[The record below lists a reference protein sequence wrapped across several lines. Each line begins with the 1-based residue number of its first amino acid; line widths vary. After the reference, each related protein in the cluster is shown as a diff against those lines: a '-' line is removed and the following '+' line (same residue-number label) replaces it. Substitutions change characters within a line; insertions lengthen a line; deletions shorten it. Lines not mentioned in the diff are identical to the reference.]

1 MKVQGG
7 KWAFLALCAVVAVS
21 SMTAFVWLYTQVRC
35 YEKAHGVAILCAEK
49 CRGNVATNEV
59 VNEVTDGARA
69 PNPLCSGAAERPAA
83 ERETNVV
90 VKKMGVVK
98 VYHEDDGE
106 SVTVVIQLTERPEMG
121 DIRRYVEVGPM
132 AKGVASIEYSP
143 IYMVGPRILVRGDF
157 AYGTNVT
164 VRVRKGLPCYG
175 EVGDAESALGEDFV
189 YNFERMDRKP
199 YVSFADEGKYL
210 PPYGERKIR
219 LESMNVT
226 NIAMSIRRVEPRN
239 VVQIL
244 REDRSLLSDLSGE
257 AETNVVRCAAK
268 LNEREMNSFAVKMND
283 GEGANGIYFVEAHI
297 AGSEVTYWWWGSNP
311 ERSKMVCVTDLGL
324 SVRELD
330 GDNLGIWVT
339 SLTTGKPRGDVWLE
353 VYTRANTLI
362 GRGKVDANGWC
373 VMERIKKGE
382 AFAVVAIA
390 PDDMSFIALEKDT
403 KVAELAEM
411 ASAAD
416 YMATNEVN
424 AFVWTER
431 GIYRHDE
438 KIFMQAILRDGTGKA
453 PRPFPVKVN
462 LVSPTEKIYSHDML
476 TANEDGGISY
486 GGFSVPGEQPSG
498 MWTIEVR
505 TPGKDGK
512 LLGTRQIKVEEFAP
526 PQIRVAVEADEKCA
540 PSNFAFVVSA
550 EHLYGAP
557 GKGLACEGAVVF
569 EDVAFAPADW
579 KGYYFGNEMRGLK
592 PSFRVLGA
600 GRLDEE
606 GRTKFAAVMWAS
618 KGLPKAAVRATGQGT
633 VFEDGGRPAT
643 ARKSV
648 ILHHYPYY
656 IGAKMGSWLKLTGG
670 RPKVKVAC
678 VKSDGTRLGEAKE
691 LVLDIEKIE
700 YAYSCRK
707 TDGGWDTW
715 DCERVKV
722 PYKWGV
728 KVVTK
733 AAEDTE
739 LELPIGESGEYEVV
753 LRDEATGVS
762 FGRQVYA
769 SEWGD
774 DEMRAG
780 LGDVAKVT
788 LAADKA
794 AYRVGDVPRLVVKSP
809 FVGAA
814 LLTVMREKVLYT
826 QVLNLTN
833 ATSEVELRAVEKEWA
848 PDVKVSIV
856 VVQSALENVKRVAA
870 RAHGEMVLR
879 VRPKEYEV
887 DVEVAAKVEMSA
899 AAGSRV
905 AVDVKAPGATRAVVT
920 LVDEGIH
927 LLTGEGTPDP
937 VEYFAESRVAK
948 GLALYDLYSMILPI
962 DMEKV
967 KANGVKTGGGFGAEM
982 LGRVSPVPTRRFKP
996 LAKWERDIELEDGA
1010 AKVEFRLPEFVG
1022 EVRVTALAYSG
1033 CATGAKSVQ
1042 CKVVP
1047 KLVMQPDAPRF
1058 VAPKDVFELTLP
1070 LANRSGAAGVVK
1082 YEVTCAT
1089 NVFRGSLEMA
1099 KEENRTLAFLVEA
1112 PRVPGQMVA
1121 KFVTE
1126 GFGEKHVSEIEV
1138 PVRPAVAWRETA
1150 GFVRLEPGAKEI
1162 CRGSE
1167 LPLKRVVTLGK
1178 SQLTELAASLEW
1190 LADYPHGCLEQT
1202 ASRIFPLITAGGIF
1216 SSVGSAKEGNR
1227 EAYVSAGVRR
1237 VESMIRANDF
1247 VMWPDCN
1254 YAPWNKE
1261 VSLYAAHFLV
1271 EAEKSGRAMMPNAKA
1286 RVMAFL
1292 QKWSML
1298 NETNIS
1304 AYACHTLALAGK
1316 PNKDRMFRLYD
1327 ARAGLS
1333 LLARARL
1340 ARAFVAIQDRT
1351 RAAALLADLTAPGS
1365 IKEAAFTVLAL
1376 LELDPEDARI
1386 LPLVEYLLKNRRAAN
1401 LSWGT
1406 TEENAHALLALGAY
1420 YRHHPLKEGTPK
1432 VQLVEAAGKVKD
1444 LTIGKAEKV
1453 ATTNDVALVNMGD
1466 VPAFISWKKLSLPD
1480 AEAVEAVTN
1489 EARGLAIARQFLTPA
1504 GEKADVTKLQRGE
1517 MLFAEISITSK
1528 DARTIGDLVIEDLFA
1543 GCLEPVHSAIDPS
1556 LYPWF
1561 QPDAH
1566 DWVLRSDARDDR
1578 MLVFSKQVNFAAG
1591 ETIRFYYPLRVIT
1604 AGDFILPGSSVE
1616 AMYAPDLG
1624 ARGTSSRLVIR
1635 GTK

>member
-1 MKVQGG
+1 
-7 KWAFLALCAVVAVS
+7 
-21 SMTAFVWLYTQVRC
+21 MTAFVWLYTQVRC
-35 YEKAHGVAILCAEK
+35 YEKAHGVAILCAE
-49 CRGNVATNEV
+49 TNAV
-59 VNEVTDGARA
+59 G
-69 PNPLCSGAAERPAA
+69 CSGAAERPAA
-83 ERETNVV
+83 ERGTSDGVQAAEEASSLGSEAEEEMKME
-90 VKKMGVVK
+90 VKKIS
-98 VYHEDDGE
+98 HRDDGE
-106 SVTVVIQLTERPEMG
+106 SVTVVIELTERPAME

-132 AKGVASIEYSP
+132 ARGVASISYEP
-143 IYMVGPRILVRGDF
+143 IGREPQIPLILVRGDF

-164 VRVRKGLPCYG
+164 VRVRKGLACY
-175 EVGDAESALGEDFV
+175 DAEWNEETALGKDVEYSFV
-189 YNFERMDRKP
+189 RKDRKG
-199 YVSFADEGKYL
+199 YVVFADEGRYL
-210 PPYGERKIR
+210 PPYGKRSIR
-219 LESMNVT
+219 FESMNVT
-226 NIAMSIRRVEPRN
+226 NIATSIWRVEARN
-239 VVQIL
+239 VVEIL
-244 REDRSLLSDLSGE
+244 REDLKGVLLGDLSGDE
-257 AETNVVRCAAK
+257 AETNVVACAAK
-268 LNEREMNSFAVKMND
+268 LNEKEVNSFALKMND
-283 GEGANGIYFVEAHI
+283 GGGANGIYLVEAHI
-297 AGSEVTYWWWGSNP
+297 AEREMRSWWDDENP
-311 ERSKMVCVTDLGL
+311 MRWRMVCVTDLGL

-353 VYTRANTLI
+353 VYTKSNTLI
-362 GRGKVDANGWC
+362 GRAKTDANGWC
-373 VMERIKKGE
+373 EMERIKKGE

-390 PDDMSFIALEKDT
+390 PDDMSFISLRDRT
-403 KVAELAEM
+403 KVAESEEM

-438 KIFMQAILRDGTGKA
+438 KILMQAILRDGTGKA
-453 PRPFPVKVN
+453 PRSFPVRVN
-462 LVSPTEKIYSHDML
+462 LVSPTEKVYAYDTL

-486 GGFSVPGEQPSG
+486 GGFSVPGELPSG
-498 MWTIEVR
+498 VWTIEVK

-512 LLGTRQIKVEEFAP
+512 LLGARQIKVEEFAP

-540 PSNFAFVVSA
+540 PSNFVFEVSA

-557 GKGLACEGAVVF
+557 GRGLACEGAVVF

-592 PSFRVLGA
+592 PSFRTLA
-600 GRLDEE
+600 AERLDEK
-606 GRTKFAAVMWAS
+606 GRVKFAAPMWAS

-648 ILHHYPYY
+648 VLHHYPYY
-656 IGAKMGSWLKLTGG
+656 IGSTMGSWMKLTGG

-691 LVLDIEKIE
+691 LVLDIEKVE
-700 YAYSCRK
+700 YVYTRRRTS
-707 TDGGWDTW
+707 GGWDTW
-715 DCERVKV
+715 DCETVKV
-722 PYKWGV
+722 PYKRDV

-739 LELPIGESGEYEVV
+739 VELPIGESGEYEVV
-753 LRDEATGVS
+753 LRDEATGAS
-762 FGRQVYA
+762 FGRKVYA

-774 DEMRAG
+774 DEMRAP
-780 LGDVAKVT
+780 LGDVTKVT
-788 LAADKA
+788 VAADKA

-833 ATSEVELRAVEKEWA
+833 ATSEVELRPVEKGWA
-848 PDVKVSIV
+848 PDVNVSIV
-856 VVQSALENVKRVAA
+856 VVQSALENVKHVAA

-879 VRPKEYEV
+879 VRPKEFEV
-887 DVEVAAKVEMSA
+887 DVGVAAKVEMSA
-899 AAGSRV
+899 AGSRV
-905 AVDVKAPGATRAVVT
+905 KVDVKAPGATRAVVT

-948 GLALYDLYSMILPI
+948 GLALYDLYNMILPI

-967 KANGVKTGGGFGAEM
+967 KASGVKTGGGFGAEM

-996 LAKWERDIELEDGA
+996 LAKWERDIELEDGE
-1010 AKVEFRLPEFVG
+1010 AKVEFELPEFVG

-1033 CATGAKSVQ
+1033 VATGAKSVQ

-1047 KLVMQPDAPRF
+1047 KLVMQADAPRF
-1058 VAPKDVFELTLP
+1058 VAPKDMFELTLP
-1070 LANRSGAAGVVK
+1070 LVNRSGTAGAVK

-1089 NVFRGSLEMA
+1089 NVFRGSLELA
-1099 KEENRTLAFLVEA
+1099 KEETRVLAFLVEA

-1150 GFVRLEPGAKEI
+1150 GCVRLEPGAKEI

-1167 LPLKRVVTLGK
+1167 MPLKRVVTVGK

-1190 LADYPHGCLEQT
+1190 LAEYPHGCLEQT

-1216 SSVGSAKEGNR
+1216 SAVGSAKEGDR
-1227 EAYVSAGVRR
+1227 EAYVNAGVRR

-1254 YAPWNKE
+1254 YAPWNQE

-1271 EAEKSGRAMMPNAKA
+1271 EAERSGRAMTANAKA
-1286 RVMAFL
+1286 RVMGFL
-1292 QKWSML
+1292 QKWAMSS
-1298 NETNIS
+1298 ETNVS

-1327 ARAGLS
+1327 ERAGLS

-1365 IKEAAFTVLAL
+1365 IKEAAFTVLAF

-1432 VQLVEAAGKVKD
+1432 VQLVEASGKVKE
-1444 LTIGKAEKV
+1444 LEIAQAEKV
-1453 ATTNDVALVNMGD
+1453 ATTNDVSLVNVGD
-1466 VPAFISWKKLSLPD
+1466 VPAFISWKRLSLP
-1480 AEAVEAVTN
+1480 EAGSVTN
-1489 EARGLAIARQFLTPA
+1489 EARGLAITRRFLTPE
-1504 GEKADVTKLQRGE
+1504 GTVADVGKLQRGE

-1561 QPDAH
+1561 EAKVH
-1566 DWVLRSDARDDR
+1566 NWVLRSDARDDR
-1578 MLVFSKQVNFAAG
+1578 MLVFSKRVDFAAG
-1591 ETIRFYYPLRVIT
+1591 ETVKFYYPVRVIT
-1604 AGDFILPGSSVE
+1604 AGDFVLPGPVVE
-1616 AMYAPDLG
+1616 AMYAPELG
-1624 ARGTSSRLVIR
+1624 GCGTSSRLVIR